1 MPYTPH
7 TEADVRE
14 MLRVVGVDSIDALFA
29 SIPADVRV
37 DGLDM
42 PPGLSEHDVLQ
53 VLSGLASLN
62 TPQGD
67 YASFLGG
74 GVYDHLIPAA
84 AEAITNRSEF
94 LTAYT
99 PYQAEVSQG
108 TLQVIYEWQTFITRL
123 TGLPVSNASMYDGA
137 TALVEGVLMVLAKT
151 RRNVAVV
158 PATLNPRYRAVL
170 DTHLAWNG
178 MEVRTAGH
186 GPDGATDPDALAAVL
201 DDAVGCVVIQNPNYL
216 GCLEKADALAAA
228 ASAAGA
234 LVVACVNPVSLSL
247 LKTPGEYGAAVAV
260 GEAQP
265 FGVPPTWGGPLL
277 GFLSCTDELKRQIPG
292 RVVGRTEDGQGRQGY
307 VLTLQTRE
315 QHIRREKATSNICS
329 NQGLNMC
336 RATVTLALL
345 GAEGL
350 RDLGHANRVRCET
363 LRGLLAGLP
372 GVELPFAAPVFNE
385 FVVRLPGDADDFR
398 AYARERGLLPG
409 IPLDG
414 VAGCGPRDLLV
425 AVTEKRSTVDV
436 QAYAEILHDYLEE
449 VEA

>member
-7 TEADVRE
+7 TEQDVRE

-29 SIPADVRV
+29 SLPAEVRV
-37 DGLDM
+37 DALNM

-53 VLSGLASLN
+53 VLGGLASLN

-74 GVYDHLIPAA
+74 GVYDHLIPSA
-84 AEAITNRSEF
+84 AEAITSRSEF

-99 PYQAEVSQG
+99 PYQPEVSQG

-137 TALVEGVLMVLAKT
+137 TALVEGVLMALAKT
-151 RRNVAVV
+151 RRSVAVV
-158 PATLNPRYRAVL
+158 PETLNPRYRAVL

-178 MEVRTAGH
+178 MEVRTAGRAA
-186 GPDGATDPDALAAVL
+186 DGTTDPDALAAVL

-216 GCLEKADALAAA
+216 GCLEKADALAAQAA
-228 ASAAGA
+228 ASGA

-292 RVVGRTEDGQGRQGY
+292 RVVGRTQDARGREGY

-315 QHIRREKATSNICS
+315 QHIRREKAVSNICS
-329 NQGLNMC
+329 NQGLAMLQ
-336 RATVTLALL
+336 ATVYLEALGKGGL
-345 GAEGL
+345 KAVAEL
-350 RDLGHANRVRCET
+350 CWNKAHYA
-363 LRGLLAGLP
+363 AGLVAKIP
-372 GVELPFAAPVFNE
+372 GFAVADGEFFKE
-385 FVVRLPGDADDFR
+385 FVVKTPVPAASIVEKLERRGVIPGLALSRYYPDR
-398 AYARERGLLPG
+398 THE
-409 IPLDG
+409 
-414 VAGCGPRDLLV
+414 LLV
-425 AVTEKRSTVDV
+425 CVTEMNTREQIELLARS
-436 QAYAEILHDYLEE
+436 LEE
-449 VEA
+449 ASV